1 MFELIAEDW
10 CRRKYL
16 ISLITKEYMIILKLE
31 LLQDMRFARNIHD
44 TTNVNLNII
53 LNLFILNHETK
64 VILNTSQ

>member
-1 MFELIAEDW
+1 
-10 CRRKYL
+10 
-16 ISLITKEYMIILKLE
+16 MIIFKLE

-64 VILNTSQ
+64 VILNTFNNIFIILILFAYYVLCTDHK

>member
-1 MFELIAEDW
+1 
-10 CRRKYL
+10 
-16 ISLITKEYMIILKLE
+16 MIILKLE

-53 LNLFILNHETK
+53 LNLFTLNHETK